1 VTRTYYVFFWAA
13 LSLGLGI
20 SLAARPAR
28 GEDGPDEAWI
38 KRRVDEVKK
47 AEINGWRKI
56 PWVSSLLEA
65 RRLSEQEKKPVFLF
79 SHDGNI
85 ETGRC

>member
-1 VTRTYYVFFWAA
+1 MAHRRVMLAA
-13 LSLGLGI
+13 LACALGF
-20 SLAARPAR
+20 AAAHA
-28 GEDGPDEAWI
+28 GGPDEAWI
-38 KRRVDEVKK
+38 KRRVAQVKK

-65 RRLSEQEKKPVFLF
+65 RHLSEQEKKPVFLF

>member
-1 VTRTYYVFFWAA
+1 VARTSILLAA
-13 LSLGLGI
+13 LVGGMSITLTT
-20 SLAARPAR
+20 ARA
-28 GEDGPDEAWI
+28 EGPDETWI
-38 KRRVDEVKK
+38 KQRIEQVKK

-65 RRLSEQEKKPVFLF
+65 RRLSQQEKKIVFLF

>member
-1 VTRTYYVFFWAA
+1 MVARRSVMLAA
-13 LSLGLGI
+13 LACG
-20 SLAARPAR
+20 LAAATVRADR
-28 GEDGPDEAWI
+28 FDEAGI
-38 KRRVDEVKK
+38 KRQVEKVKA

-56 PWVSSLLEA
+56 PWVSTLLEA
-65 RRLSEQEKKPVFLF
+65 RRLGAKEKKPVFMF

>member
-1 VTRTYYVFFWAA
+1 MLAVLVCGVAA
-13 LSLGLGI
+13 
-20 SLAARPAR
+20 ATARADR
-28 GEDGPDEAWI
+28 FDEARI
-38 KRRVDEVKK
+38 KRQVAKVKA

-56 PWVSSLLEA
+56 PWVSTMLEA
-65 RRLSEQEKKPVFLF
+65 RRLSAAEKKPVFLF

>member
-1 VTRTYYVFFWAA
+1 MLAA
-13 LSLGLGI
+13 LACW
-20 SLAARPAR
+20 LAPAAVR
-28 GEDGPDEAWI
+28 AADSDESWI
-38 KRRVDEVKK
+38 KQRVEALKK

-56 PWVSSLLEA
+56 PWVSTMLEA
-65 RRLSEQEKKPVFLF
+65 RRLSLKENKPVFLF

>member
-1 VTRTYYVFFWAA
+1 MVRRSVLLAA
-13 LSLGLGI
+13 LACCLALGL
-20 SLAARPAR
+20 SRAA
-28 GEDGPDEAWI
+28 GPDESWI
-38 KRRVDEVKK
+38 KKRVDYVKR

-56 PWVSSLLEA
+56 PWVSTMLEA
-65 RRLSEQEKKPVFLF
+65 RKLSVKEKKPLFLF

>member
-1 VTRTYYVFFWAA
+1 VVRRSILLAA
-13 LSLGLGI
+13 LACW
-20 SLAARPAR
+20 LAPAAGR
-28 GEDGPDEAWI
+28 AADSDESWI
-38 KRRVDEVKK
+38 KRRVDTLKQ

-56 PWVSSLLEA
+56 PWVSTMLEA
-65 RRLSEQEKKPVFLF
+65 RRLSLVENKPVFLF

>member
-1 VTRTYYVFFWAA
+1 MRRSVLLTALGCCLTPALTRAA
-13 LSLGLGI
+13 
-20 SLAARPAR
+20 
-28 GEDGPDEAWI
+28 GPDESWI
-38 KRRVDEVKK
+38 QKRVDYVKA

-56 PWVSSLLEA
+56 PWVSTMLEA
-65 RRLSEQEKKPVFLF
+65 RRLSAKEKQPVFLF

>member
-1 VTRTYYVFFWAA
+1 MRRSVLLAA
-13 LSLGLGI
+13 LACF
-20 SLAARPAR
+20 LAQPATR
-28 GEDGPDEAWI
+28 AAGPDESWI
-38 KRRVDEVKK
+38 KKRVDYVKR

-56 PWVSSLLEA
+56 PWVSTMLEA
-65 RRLSEQEKKPVFLF
+65 RRLSAREKKPVFLF